1 MVVKLSA
8 NTLSW
13 SQQFGAGK
21 MTLLDMIEEC
31 YNLRLDGVSPA
42 QPHFASTDDEYL
54 EEVKQ
59 AAIRR
64 GLHFDYIGVS
74 TNHAQ
79 LGEKRADNIA
89 NLKKWIDVAA
99 KMGIPMVRTFGG
111 WLREGVH
118 SVRVAPDGRSM
129 FKRMFVTWR
138 ACAFVYRR
146 RRRRGFRAHCELD
159 QRMRRLRREEESTDW
174 TAQP

>member
-13 SQQFGAGK
+13 SQEFAAGR

-31 YNLRLDGVSPA
+31 YKLRLDGVSPA
-42 QPHFASTDDEYL
+42 QPHFASTEDDYL

-79 LGEKRADNIA
+79 LGEDREANIA

-99 KMGIPMVRTFGG
+99 KMGIPMCRTFGG
-111 WLREGVH
+111 WLREGTH
-118 SVRVAPDGRSM
+118 
-129 FKRMFVTWR
+129 
-138 ACAFVYRR
+138 
-146 RRRRGFRAHCELD
+146 
-159 QRMRRLRREEESTDW
+159 RLRTFSGWSYADKPPNHTRASR
-174 TAQP
+174 

>member
-111 WLREGVH
+111 WLREGVY
-118 SVRVAPDGRSM
+118 SARVAIGLSV
-129 FKRMFVTWR
+129 FGHVSVT
-138 ACAFVYRR
+138 C
-146 RRRRGFRAHCELD
+146 
-159 QRMRRLRREEESTDW
+159 
-174 TAQP
+174 